1 MIFTLQIKDNMM
13 ADNHPLIIV
22 GSGHAGLQLARNV
35 RRLQASSGLVMICAD
50 DGVDYSKPQLSHA
63 FSQQQ
68 TAQHLTRKTA
78 EELRQELKMMLLNG
92 QRIEAIHPNQR
103 TVQVNGRTLAYSK
116 LVLAT
121 GARAFIP
128 PVAGDAH
135 EEILTLNSLQEY
147 LYLRERMAHGER
159 VLVIGGGLIG
169 TEIAHDLAVAGKRV
183 SVCDPSPYLLASL
196 LPEFAAQRLSTV
208 LRDLSCELM
217 LNNTLEMLQRLPQGV
232 RATFTRGE
240 VREFDHVI
248 CAAGLRPNIELAAQ
262 AGLNVERGI
271 VVDNQLRTS
280 DSYIYALGDVAQI
293 EGRLW
298 PFLQPISQSAAALAK
313 TLSGEPTHVSL
324 PIMPINVKTPR
335 FPIQLAGETCADD
348 VTWQTEEMPDGLL
361 AKGYRNDKL
370 VAYIAGGSAQ
380 MQGLTLLRQLSM

>member
-128 PVAGDAH
+128 PVAGDAN

-147 LYLRERMAHGER
+147 LYLRERMAYGER

>member
-1 MIFTLQIKDNMM
+1 M

-68 TAQHLTRKTA
+68 TAQNLTRKTA

-92 QRIEAIHPNQR
+92 QRVEAIHPNQR

-128 PVAGDAH
+128 PVAGDAN

-147 LYLRERMAHGER
+147 LYLRERMAYGER

-183 SVCDPSPYLLASL
+183 TVCDPSPYLLASL

-240 VREFDHVI
+240 EREFDHVI

>member
-1 MIFTLQIKDNMM
+1 M

-35 RRLQASSGLVMICAD
+35 RRLQASAGLVMICAD

-78 EELRQELKMMLLNG
+78 EELRQELKMMLLSG
-92 QRIEAIHPNQR
+92 QRVEAINPNAR

-121 GARAFIP
+121 GAHAFIP
-128 PVAGDAH
+128 PMAGDAR
-135 EEILTLNSLQEY
+135 EEILTFNSLQEY
-147 LYLRERMAHGER
+147 LYLRERMTRGER

-183 SVCDPSPYLLASL
+183 SVCDPSPNLLASL
-196 LPEFAAQRLSTV
+196 LPEFAAQRLSTA

-240 VREFDHVI
+240 EREFDHVI

-262 AGLNVERGI
+262 AGLNVERGV

-280 DSYIYALGDVAQI
+280 DPDIYALGDVAQI

-348 VTWQTEEMPDGLL
+348 VTWQREEMPDGLL

-380 MQGLTLLRQLSM
+380 MQGLTLLRQLSL

>member
-1 MIFTLQIKDNMM
+1 
-13 ADNHPLIIV
+13 
-22 GSGHAGLQLARNV
+22 
-35 RRLQASSGLVMICAD
+35 
-50 DGVDYSKPQLSHA
+50 
-63 FSQQQ
+63 
-68 TAQHLTRKTA
+68 
-78 EELRQELKMMLLNG
+78 MMLLNG

-128 PVAGDAH
+128 PVAGDAN

-147 LYLRERMAHGER
+147 LYLRERMTRGER

-183 SVCDPSPYLLASL
+183 SVCDPSSYLLASL

-380 MQGLTLLRQLSM
+380 MQGLTLLCQLSM

>member
-1 MIFTLQIKDNMM
+1 MIFTLQIKDSMM

-35 RRLQASSGLVMICAD
+35 RRLQASAGLVMICAD

-78 EELRQELKMMLLNG
+78 EELRQELKMMLLSG
-92 QRIEAIHPNQR
+92 QRVEAINPNAR

-128 PVAGDAH
+128 PIAGDAR

-147 LYLRERMAHGER
+147 LYLRERMAYGQR

-183 SVCDPSPYLLASL
+183 TVCDPSPYLLASL